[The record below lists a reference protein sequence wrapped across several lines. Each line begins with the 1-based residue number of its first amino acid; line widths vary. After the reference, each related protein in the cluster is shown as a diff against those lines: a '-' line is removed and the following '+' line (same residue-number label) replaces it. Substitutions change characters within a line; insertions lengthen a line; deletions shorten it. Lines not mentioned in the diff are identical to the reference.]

1 MIIRILRMNMS
12 SSKTEISPKVK
23 RVYQEIYDAFNVI
36 DNSSVIIAHFGRFS
50 QDLVNSISEGVE
62 AILISNDVKKGLIK
76 RMFSILIEGLQ
87 NIRIHGGA
95 DPEDNQV
102 GHVIVFRTDEKY
114 KVSFGSYATDEDK
127 KFLTKHLSD
136 LNSKAIE
143 EVKEFYLKVLSNG
156 FLSSKGGAGLG
167 FITIALK
174 SKSAIQFQFQETDHK
189 NLHYFVFS
197 VDLNLE

>member
-1 MIIRILRMNMS
+1 MPNS
-12 SSKTEISPKVK
+12 NTEISTQIKNA
-23 RVYQEIYDAFNVI
+23 YQKIYHELVCI
-36 DNSSVIIAHFGRFS
+36 DNSSVVLSHFGRFS

-62 AILISNDVKKGLIK
+62 NILISNEIKKSIIK

-87 NIRIHGGA
+87 NIRIHGGV

-102 GHVIVFRTDEKY
+102 GHVIVLRTDESF

-127 KFLTKHLSD
+127 EFLTSHLED
-136 LNSKAIE
+136 LNAKSAE

-156 FLSSKGGAGLG
+156 FLSKKGGAGLG

-174 SKSAIQFQFQETDHK
+174 SKAHIDYTFHRTDYK
-189 NLHYFVFS
+189 DLHYFEFS
-197 VDLNLE
+197 VDLSLD

>member
-1 MIIRILRMNMS
+1 MS
-12 SSKTEISPKVK
+12 SSNSEISPKVK
-23 RVYQEIYDAFNVI
+23 KVYQEVYDAYSVI
-36 DNSSVIIAHFGRFS
+36 ENSSVIIAHFGRFS

-62 AILISNDVKKGLIK
+62 AILVSNDVKKGIIK

-102 GHVIVFRTDEKY
+102 GHVIVLRTDEKY
-114 KVSFGSYATDEDK
+114 KVSFGSYATDKDK
-127 KFLTKHLSD
+127 EFLTKHLND
-136 LNSKAIE
+136 LNSKGMD

-174 SKSAIQFQFQETDHK
+174 SKSAVCYNFHNTDYK
-189 NLHYFVFS
+189 NLHYFEFS
-197 VDLNLE
+197 VELNLD